1 MDDIDDDAIARYPSN
16 PYGVGYPNNQGY
28 GYLKH
33 PLRNSSY
40 SHSDA
45 NESTRDYDHVDDED
59 RLGGND
65 DEDQLGGND
74 DDDVVDED
82 RLGGNDDDVVDEDRI
97 GGNDDVV
104 VVDDDDDDDDDQHS
118 QKQADED
125 DDSGGGGDENDDDD
139 RQSEEYGYLK
149 DSVRNSPYSQPFGNE
164 GNNDEDEEDE
174 ERLVEEDDD
183 DDVDIDQNNNVQL
196 SLNHANEEDSNDED
210 GDKDENVDDNDGDND
225 NKQESYAMMNEDE
238 LEWRPKKQKLKSL
251 MSTYEFAARVP
262 TPSAAKRSFGVR
274 NSLTEWTE
282 KETFVLLDA
291 WGDRFL
297 QHRRKSLRSEE
308 WQQVAEKVSVVSKVE
323 RTGTQCRNRLDTL
336 KKKYKKDKIK
346 FQGMGGGDRKWV
358 YFQKMDKLMSSPPQQ
373 ARLSCRSNSR
383 ERIFMKPEVYVNHA
397 NEMDDMK
404 DSPPENTESVRVE
417 GFEGPRPKKRR
428 KGRGSDESSSFK
440 LLADSIQNFG
450 KIYEKIENSKRQQM
464 MELEKMR
471 MDFLNDLEAQ
481 KRQIF
486 ERLQSEILK
495 IEQRDD

>member
-16 PYGVGYPNNQGY
+16 QYGVGYPNNQGY

-40 SHSDA
+40 SHPAA

-65 DEDQLGGND
+65 DEDRLGGDDDEDQLGGNDD

-82 RLGGNDDDVVDEDRI
+82 RLGGDDDVV
-97 GGNDDVV
+97 VH
-104 VVDDDDDDDDDQHS
+104 DDDDDDQHS
-118 QKQADED
+118 LKQADD
-125 DDSGGGGDENDDDD
+125 DDSDGGGDENDDND
-139 RQSEEYGYLK
+139 RLSEEYGYLK
-149 DSVRNSPYSQPFGNE
+149 DSVRNSPYSQPFVNE

-183 DDVDIDQNNNVQL
+183 VDIDQNNNGQL
-196 SLNHANEEDSNDED
+196 SLKHADEEDSNDED
-210 GDKDENVDDNDGDND
+210 GDRDENIDNNDGGND
-225 NKQESYAMMNEDE
+225 NKQVSYAMMNEDE

-262 TPSAAKRSFGVR
+262 TPSAAAASAAKRSFGVR

-346 FQGMGGGDRKWV
+346 FQDMGGGDRKWV

-383 ERIFMKPEVYVNHA
+383 ERIFMKPGVYVNHA
-397 NEMDDMK
+397 NEMDDMKK

-428 KGRGSDESSSFK
+428 KGRGSDEASSFK

>member
-40 SHSDA
+40 SHPAA

-65 DEDQLGGND
+65 D
-74 DDDVVDED
+74 DED
-82 RLGGNDDDVVDEDRI
+82 RLGGNDDDVADH
-97 GGNDDVV
+97 DV
-104 VVDDDDDDDDDQHS
+104 DQHS
-118 QKQADED
+118 LKQADED
-125 DDSGGGGDENDDDD
+125 DDSDGGGDENDDNDQ
-139 RQSEEYGYLK
+139 QSEEYGYLK
-149 DSVRNSPYSQPFGNE
+149 DSVRNSPYSQPFVNE
-164 GNNDEDEEDE
+164 GDNDEDEEDE

-183 DDVDIDQNNNVQL
+183 VDIDQNNNVQL
-196 SLNHANEEDSNDED
+196 SLKHADEEDINDED
-210 GDKDENVDDNDGDND
+210 GDRDENVDDNDGDND

-262 TPSAAKRSFGVR
+262 TPSAAAASAAKRSFGVR

-336 KKKYKKDKIK
+336 KKKYKKDRIK
-346 FQGMGGGDRKWV
+346 FQDMGGGDRKWV

-383 ERIFMKPEVYVNHA
+383 EHIFMKPGVYVNHA

-428 KGRGSDESSSFK
+428 KGRGSDEGSSFK

-495 IEQRDD
+495 VEQRDD